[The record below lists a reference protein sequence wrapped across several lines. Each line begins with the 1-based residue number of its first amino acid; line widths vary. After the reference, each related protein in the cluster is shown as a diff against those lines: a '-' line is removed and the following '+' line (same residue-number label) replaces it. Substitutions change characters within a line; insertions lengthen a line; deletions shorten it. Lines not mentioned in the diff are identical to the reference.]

1 MRPSLKAGTFV
12 KTRFFHE
19 DEATLTREREIR
31 NVRGWARGV
40 LLSHSKGL
48 LPASYGITVCIHVY
62 FGSYREPAIPLQK
75 IITCIRVGSTFP
87 PPRAIIAHSA
97 GIVQFFQF
105 FFSNPPIILSSS
117 PLLLS
122 FSFLRENRTDVNR
135 DDWWLESE
143 LWNIFRVM

>member
-1 MRPSLKAGTFV
+1 M
-12 KTRFFHE
+12 
-19 DEATLTREREIR
+19 
-31 NVRGWARGV
+31 

-105 FFSNPPIILSSS
+105 FFFNPPIILSSS
-117 PLLLS
+117 KPSPSLLF
-122 FSFLRENRTDVNR
+122 FSPRKSNRCEPRRLMTRERAVEYISRDVTKKKTIKSVR
-135 DDWWLESE
+135 GVGRKSIRLKRIKHRYVEK
-143 LWNIFRVM
+143 